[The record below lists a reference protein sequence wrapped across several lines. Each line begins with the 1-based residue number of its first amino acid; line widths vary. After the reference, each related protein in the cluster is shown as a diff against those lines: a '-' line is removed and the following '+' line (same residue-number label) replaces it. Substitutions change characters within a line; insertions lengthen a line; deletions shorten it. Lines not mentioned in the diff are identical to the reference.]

1 MMDMIREDVGLIDLT
16 TVGLDIGSQKAKI
29 SFATKEPIVLCGVE
43 YVDEMCQK
51 LGLETHVYKACGDR
65 AESGE
70 LILEAYGR
78 ADSAHKAWKV
88 CQNILEFLSGIATKT
103 DRMLT
108 LAREVNP
115 RIELLTTRKI
125 FPRTKEL
132 ALKAVY
138 AGGGAHHRLGLYDSI
153 LVFEQHRAFFQNEAA
168 FEAQFK
174 KMKQTFLEKKIVVEV
189 SSVEEAHYFATL
201 GADILQC
208 EKMSFEMLRACVG
221 LKAEFPAL
229 LLSATGGI
237 GEHNIVSYAQT
248 GVDFIVTSSPYH
260 AKPSDIKVII
270 QAITI

>member
-16 TVGLDIGSQKAKI
+16 TIGLEIGAKRAKI
-29 SFATKEPIVLCGVE
+29 TFATKEPIVLCGVE
-43 YVDEMCQK
+43 FVDEMCK
-51 LGLETHVYKACGDR
+51 RVGLQTQCFKACGDR
-65 AESGE
+65 LETGE
-70 LILEAYGR
+70 LILIGYGR
-78 ADSAHKAWKV
+78 ADAAHKAWKV
-88 CQNILEFLSGIATKT
+88 CQNILEFLSGIASKT
-103 DRMLT
+103 DRMLC

-153 LVFEQHRAFFQNEAA
+153 LVFEQHRAFFESDAA

-174 KMKQTFLEKKIVVEV
+174 KMKQKYLEKKIVVEV
-189 SSVEEAHYFATL
+189 ASLEEARYFARL

-208 EKMSFEMLRACVG
+208 EKMSFETLSACVA
-221 LKAEFPAL
+221 LKNEFPSL

-237 GEHNIVSYAQT
+237 GEHNIVAYAQT
-248 GVDFIVTSSPYH
+248 GVDFIVTSSVYH
-260 AKPSDIKVII
+260 AKPSDIKVVIEPL
-270 QAITI
+270 